1 MIVHEND
8 PLRRPLATLPFTR
21 EGLEDRVP
29 CGTYGCREPKLKGAI
44 MCESCFAEY
53 REDPDA
59 FK

>member
-8 PLRRPLATLPFTR
+8 PLRRPLATLPFTK

-29 CGTYGCREPKLKGAI
+29 CGMYGCKMPKLKGAP
-44 MCESCFAEY
+44 MCHDCLVEQA
-53 REDPDA
+53 EDPDA